1 MKKLVSMLLA
11 LAMLLSLTVS
21 FAQEQPQ
28 NLLTTVLS
36 QSDKNA
42 VYDSVSTIT
51 LDAAALSELMM
62 IQMMLDNEFGDDA
75 LSEEMQAEMQEE
87 QERLRVAFAAVNKAR
102 MEGRQSYTDATGVL
116 KTDDGV
122 LFTFATS
129 VDSEEGVVN
138 VTTDLLPDVYFQIP
152 EEMLKQDQPNVD
164 PNMMETIGKLE
175 NLEAVV
181 KQAWQEK
188 VVAALT
194 QETGEFTVNGQSY
207 TVRLSGDLTNSVL
220 ASFLE
225 TVIGDIERDEQLKQ
239 GVYKLTMWIAEI
251 SGEDMEDAPK
261 TADEFYGKLHER
273 LEELK
278 LVSFLE
284 TAIGDIEQDE
294 QLKQEVYKLT
304 MWIAEI
310 SGEDMEDAPK
320 TADEFYGELYE
331 RLEEFKKASGEMV
344 GRLNIYPISEQE
356 ALIDL
361 TTPYS
366 ESVAKNVLLLTG
378 GESTVVDVFE
388 TVFFDFSRPTP
399 EDGSMPEVDFNEL
412 RQDAD
417 KNTISP
423 LDMRMKME
431 LISKSDQAILNV
443 SALFFGTPFGASI
456 DISIDGQTV
465 RQAVDFDMGG
475 ETPLASLVQVNTP
488 SSEAVEKIDLANKQK
503 VVLNINTEEELDA
516 FLESEEG
523 QALMESLLTALKER
537 IPTAYPQ
544 EGETI
549 LMLIEEAMPEGPE
562 EILEEIQEEIQ
573 QEVQEEVQGT
583 VTETKRYNK

>member
-152 EEMLKQDQPNVD
+152 EEMLKQDQPDVD
-164 PNMMETIGKLE
+164 PNMMETVGKLE

-239 GVYKLTMWIAEI
+239 G
-251 SGEDMEDAPK
+251 
-261 TADEFYGKLHER
+261 
-273 LEELK
+273 
-278 LVSFLE
+278 
-284 TAIGDIEQDE
+284 
-294 QLKQEVYKLT
+294 VYKLT

-488 SSEAVEKIDLANKQK
+488 SSEAVEKIDLTNKQK

-516 FLESEEG
+516 FLDSEEG
-523 QALMESLLTALKER
+523 QALMKSLLTALKER

-573 QEVQEEVQGT
+573 EEVQQEVQEEAQEEAQKEAQEEVQGV

>member
-261 TADEFYGKLHER
+261 TADEFYG
-273 LEELK
+273 
-278 LVSFLE
+278 
-284 TAIGDIEQDE
+284 
-294 QLKQEVYKLT
+294 
-304 MWIAEI
+304 
-310 SGEDMEDAPK
+310 
-320 TADEFYGELYE
+320 
-331 RLEEFKKASGEMV
+331 
-344 GRLNIYPISEQE
+344 
-356 ALIDL
+356 
-361 TTPYS
+361 
-366 ESVAKNVLLLTG
+366 
-378 GESTVVDVFE
+378 
-388 TVFFDFSRPTP
+388 
-399 EDGSMPEVDFNEL
+399 
-412 RQDAD
+412 
-417 KNTISP
+417 
-423 LDMRMKME
+423 
-431 LISKSDQAILNV
+431 
-443 SALFFGTPFGASI
+443 
-456 DISIDGQTV
+456 
-465 RQAVDFDMGG
+465 
-475 ETPLASLVQVNTP
+475 
-488 SSEAVEKIDLANKQK
+488 
-503 VVLNINTEEELDA
+503 
-516 FLESEEG
+516 
-523 QALMESLLTALKER
+523 
-537 IPTAYPQ
+537 
-544 EGETI
+544 
-549 LMLIEEAMPEGPE
+549 
-562 EILEEIQEEIQ
+562 
-573 QEVQEEVQGT
+573 
-583 VTETKRYNK
+583 